1 MLHAVRSRCCHVC
14 QACDREV
21 VVYSLD
27 EVVPEH
33 EKQAGKLT
41 WGGIKVLS
49 LTQKFS
55 LPAK

>member
-1 MLHAVRSRCCHVC
+1 MC